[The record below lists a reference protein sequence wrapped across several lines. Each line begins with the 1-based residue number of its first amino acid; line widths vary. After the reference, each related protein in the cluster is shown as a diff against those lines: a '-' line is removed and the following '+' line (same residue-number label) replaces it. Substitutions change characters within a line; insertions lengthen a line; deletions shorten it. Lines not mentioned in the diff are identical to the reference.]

1 MKEREPTKYICI
13 NKIIDSF
20 GENSQMP
27 LILAFYELMFNISTS
42 ISIRLYNIYD
52 YNPCAMIFFFNFLML
67 CYCLA
72 SQLERLNIE
81 WQCILRTYLNIL

>member
-20 GENSQMP
+20 CETTQMP
-27 LILAFYELMFNISTS
+27 LILAFYKLMFNIPAS
-42 ISIRLYNIYD
+42 ISIKLYNIYD

-67 CYCLA
+67 SHCLA
-72 SQLERLNIE
+72 SQLKGLSTE
-81 WQCILRTYLNIL
+81 